1 MAPAHP
7 TPALPVIDRD
17 AADLSGYKAQLS
29 GDMHRLWHN
38 VIARRA
44 PHVLAVLQATD
55 RDLPNDADTTPC
67 LQAINI
73 WFQLTRIIEENIA
86 VKSRRANEAASGIA
100 SVEGSFARVLAEM
113 DPKMTVA
120 DFAALARQLSV
131 GPTLT
136 AHPTEAKRVT
146 VLEIHRRIY
155 RSIVSLETQRWTPRE
170 RDDILADIET
180 EIDLLWM
187 TGELRLERPSLTDE
201 VEWGLQFFRDAIFDA
216 VPQVFERFQA
226 ASLAR
231 FGVALETGPCIKF
244 HSWIGGDRDGNP
256 NVTVAVTRETLARTR
271 RTILDHTIDAL
282 TAAAARISITSR
294 IMPLP
299 EAMAEEIRALLAA
312 AGASA
317 QLEKRHP
324 GEVFRQALTAMASRM
339 RATRDRAK
347 DAYPSVARFVA
358 DIAVLEAA
366 LAAIGADRLA
376 QRVLAPIRW
385 QAETFGFRTTTL
397 DVRQNSTVTTAVLTE
412 IWTVL
417 GGAPGFGSALW
428 SERLLRELGMAHLPS
443 LDRTALGPDAQE
455 LLDLLALMHDAQRT
469 DDPEAIGPFILSMS
483 RSRDDILGVYLL
495 ARYAGFGAEK
505 LDLRVVPL
513 FETID
518 DLRNAPAVFD
528 ALLAVPLARSS
539 MRTRDGMIEVMLGYS
554 DSNKDGGFICST
566 WELEKAQRRLTQTL
580 ARHDTR
586 PVFFHGRG
594 GSVSRGGAPT
604 ERAIAAQP
612 VGTVQGHLR
621 ITEQGEVVSSKYA
634 NRGTAQNHLELLAS
648 SVLGH
653 MKTRVQTTA
662 NPEHNDALEALS
674 GMSQAAYSNLLA
686 MPGFIDYFQ
695 QASPVEE
702 LAMLKIGSRPARRFG
717 AKSIADLRAIPWV
730 FAWSQNRHLIT
741 GWYGLGS
748 ALQSFS
754 QVRGAAAHGLL
765 AEMFAHHKLFRL
777 MVDEVEKSLLLSDMA
792 IAADYAELVEDPHVR
807 TTILRRITQEHQ
819 ATVTA
824 LLAITGG
831 PEIGARFP
839 MLTDRLAQV
848 REQLDRTNRLQVN
861 LLRRTRA
868 DSALRRA
875 DSALR
880 TTVPLMQS
888 MNCIAA
894 GLGWTG

>member
-1 MAPAHP
+1 MSPSFPVPSAPPKDPDVAS
-7 TPALPVIDRD
+7 L
-17 AADLSGYKAQLS
+17 GEYKAQLS
-29 GDMHRLWHN
+29 LEMQRLWHN

-44 PHVLAVLQATD
+44 PQVLAVLQGTE
-55 RDLPNDADTTPC
+55 RDLPTDSDMTPC

-73 WFQLTRIIEENIA
+73 WFQLTRIIDENIA
-86 VKSRRANEAASGIA
+86 VKTRRGDEALNGVAA
-100 SVEGSFARVLAEM
+100 VEGSFARAISDL
-113 DPKMTVA
+113 DPKMT
-120 DFAALARQLSV
+120 AAEFTGLARQLSV

-155 RSIVSLETQRWTPRE
+155 RSLVSLETQRWTPRE
-170 RDDILADIET
+170 RDDILADIEG

-201 VEWGLQFFRDAIFDA
+201 IEWGLQFFRDAIFDA
-216 VPQVFERFQA
+216 VPQVFERFNTA
-226 ASLAR
+226 AQSR
-231 FGVALETGPCIKF
+231 FGMAIESGPGIKF

-256 NVTVAVTRETLARTR
+256 NVTAAVTREALARAR
-271 RTILDHTIDAL
+271 RTILERYIDVL
-282 TAAAARISITSR
+282 TLAAARLSITTR
-294 IMPLP
+294 IVPLP
-299 EAMAEEIRALLAA
+299 TGVEDRLGALLAA
-312 AGASA
+312 AGPLGNLA
-317 QLEKRHP
+317 KRHP
-324 GEVFRQALTAMASRM
+324 GEVFRQALTAMAGRM
-339 RATRDRAK
+339 RATRDGK
-347 DAYPSVARFVA
+347 DHAYPTVTRFIA
-358 DIAVLEAA
+358 DIVVLEDA

-376 QRVLAPIRW
+376 LRLLAPIRY

-397 DVRQNSTVTTAVLTE
+397 DVRQNSTVTTAVLAG
-412 IWTVL
+412 IWDAM
-417 GGAPGFGSALW
+417 GGAPAFGSALW
-428 SERLLRELGMAHLPS
+428 SDRLERELSLSDLPKI
-443 LDRTALGPDAQE
+443 DRSKLGPDAIE
-455 LLDLLALMHDAQRT
+455 VLDLLALMREARIS

-518 DLRNAPAVFD
+518 DLRHAPAVFD
-528 ALLAVPLARSS
+528 ALLKVPLARSS

-566 WELEKAQRRLTQTL
+566 WELDKAQRRLTRTL

-612 VGTVQGHLR
+612 IGTVQGRLR

-634 NRGTAQNHLELLAS
+634 NRGTAQNQLELLAS
-648 SVLGH
+648 SVLSQ
-653 MKTRVQTTA
+653 MKTRVQSA
-662 NPEHNDALEALS
+662 PNPEHSDALEALS
-674 GMSQAAYSNLLA
+674 GMSQAAYANLLA

-695 QASPVEE
+695 QSSPVEE

-717 AKSIADLRAIPWV
+717 AKSISDLRAIPWV

-741 GWYGLGS
+741 GWYGFGA
-748 ALQSFS
+748 ALQSFRH
-754 QVRGAAAHGLL
+754 VRGADADRLL
-765 AEMFAHHKLFRL
+765 SEMFTQHKLFRL

-792 IAADYAELVEDPHVR
+792 IAADYAQLVENPMVR
-807 TTILRRITQEHQ
+807 DAILRRITDEHR
-819 ATVTA
+819 ATVGA
-824 LLAITGG
+824 ILAMTGG
-831 PEIGARFP
+831 PGIGARFP

-848 REQLDRTNRLQVN
+848 RPQLDRTNRLQVA
-861 LLRRTRA
+861 LLRRARA
-868 DSALRRA
+868 ES
-875 DSALR
+875 SMH